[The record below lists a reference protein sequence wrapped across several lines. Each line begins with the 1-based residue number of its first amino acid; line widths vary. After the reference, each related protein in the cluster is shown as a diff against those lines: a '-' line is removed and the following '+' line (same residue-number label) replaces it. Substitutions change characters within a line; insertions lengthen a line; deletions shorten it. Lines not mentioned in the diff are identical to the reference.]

1 MSAPAKARPA
11 EIAAAA
17 LLVAAAVWP
26 FWAGRF
32 LPLLD
37 LPQHLGLATVIARH
51 GDPATRFAEIY
62 SVDGRVTPY
71 WGYYG
76 AMRWLLFLFSPETA
90 NRILLSAYAAALPVS
105 AGYAL
110 SRLGRDWRWAAFAL
124 PLVFNTNLFFGFTG
138 FVLSLPL
145 FLFAIGLSARHLE
158 DERPDRRREVRLAAV
173 AALVFLFHAQTFGL
187 LGLSVLALLAVE
199 WRGPRWALRRSLAYV
214 PALLL
219 FAPWFLRSFVLPE
232 GRPLAEAHTARHLSY
247 GTLGGLG
254 VRYES
259 AGEILSRMPERLL
272 GSFSDGSD
280 LRIGA
285 ALLVLFLVAL
295 AFARSGGG
303 EGKGKGLR
311 AALRA
316 RRGEVLAVL
325 LLASYLA
332 APMEMAGQW
341 YIAPRHLVLAALL
354 LPAFLSA
361 PATGSRRALLAA
373 AAVLSLLLCFGA
385 AAKVREF
392 QRQVGPFPEVLA
404 RMEPGKRVM
413 NLMFDN
419 GGGGPVR
426 LWPFVHWSCYYQ
438 ALVGG
443 DVSFSFA
450 GLPSIPVSYR
460 PGMQA
465 PHPYEWAPQD
475 FRWEAMGRSYDYFL
489 VRGRPWGDAARLA
502 EHADLV
508 AQAGPW
514 LLWRRRER

>member
-1 MSAPAKARPA
+1 MTGPSAKARPA
-11 EIAAAA
+11 EMAAAA
-17 LLVAAAVWP
+17 VLVAAAVWP

-37 LPQHLGLATVIARH
+37 LPQHLGLASVIARH
-51 GDPATRFAEIY
+51 GDPATRFAELY
-62 SVDGRVTPY
+62 SVDRRATPY

-76 AMRWLLFLFSPETA
+76 AMRWLSFLLSTETA
-90 NRILLSAYAAALPVS
+90 NRVLLSAYAAALPLS

-110 SRLGRDWRWAAFAL
+110 SRLGRDWRWAVFAV
-124 PLVFNTNLFFGFTG
+124 PLVFNTNLFLGFTG

-145 FLFAIGLSARHLE
+145 FLLAVGLSARHLE
-158 DERPDRRREVRLAAV
+158 EERPDPLREVRLAALV
-173 AALVFLFHAQTFGL
+173 ALVFLFHAQTFGL
-187 LGLSVLALLAVE
+187 LGLSVLALAAVE
-199 WRGPRWALRRSLAYV
+199 WRGTRWALRRSLAYV
-214 PALLL
+214 PSLLL
-219 FAPWFLRSFVLPE
+219 FAPWFLRSFVFPE
-232 GRPLAEAHTARHLSY
+232 ARPLAEGHTAHHLNY
-247 GTLGGLG
+247 GTLRGLG

-259 AGEILSRMPERLL
+259 AGAILSRMPERVL

-285 ALLVLFLVAL
+285 ALLAVFLLAL
-295 AFARSGGG
+295 AFARGDAG
-303 EGKGKGLR
+303 EGKGPR
-311 AALRA
+311 AALRG
-316 RRGEVLAVL
+316 RRGEVLAAL

-361 PATGSRRALLAA
+361 PAAGLRRGLVAA
-373 AAVLSLLLCFGA
+373 AAVLSLVLSFGA

-475 FRWEAMGRSYDYFL
+475 FRWEAMGPSYDYFL
-489 VRGRPWGDAARLA
+489 VRGRPWGDAARLG

-508 AQAGPW
+508 VEAGPW
-514 LLWRRRER
+514 QLWRRREP